1 MIKPPFDLKKIKPGE
16 FKYFS
21 RRLLANK
28 EGEETGS
35 IIVWKRGGDDDHSY
49 AMECPYCQKEG
60 KGTVDLK
67 KRPYRVRCPNCNR
80 SIALKKLKDT

>member
-21 RRLLANK
+21 RRLLKNK

-35 IIVWKRGGDDDHSY
+35 MIVWKRGGDADHSFI
-49 AMECPYCQKEG
+49 MQCPYCLEEG
-60 KGTVDLK
+60 QGTVDLK
-67 KRPYRVRCPNCNR
+67 KRPYRVRCPSCNR